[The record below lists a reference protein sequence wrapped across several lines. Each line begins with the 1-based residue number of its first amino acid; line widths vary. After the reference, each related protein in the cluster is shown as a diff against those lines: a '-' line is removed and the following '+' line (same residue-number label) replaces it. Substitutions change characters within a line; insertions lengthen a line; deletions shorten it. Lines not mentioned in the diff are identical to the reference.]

1 MAASMAQAD
10 LSFEVLRWKT
20 VDELIIG
27 ESKTMVFKS
36 LNELAPQY
44 L

>member
-1 MAASMAQAD
+1 MPQAD
-10 LSFEVLRWKT
+10 LSLGEGWKT
-20 VDELIIG
+20 VKELAAG

-44 L
+44 LL